1 MKEEEAP
8 EGEGLEEE
16 VMDDAV
22 TDTDTTVATESEE
35 PTEE

>member
-8 EGEGLEEE
+8 EGEGLEDE
-16 VMDDAV
+16 
-22 TDTDTTVATESEE
+22 ATEDADSIVAEETEE